1 MQAEHA
7 LELFPEHEATN
18 VYGTMIF
25 AYNGQTERA
34 VAVAEN
40 LVRKSP
46 HLDIGSALYAY
57 AMAQDGREQE
67 ARSMLE
73 RLQWLSRERFVL
85 TSFTAAVCLALGELD
100 CAVAE
105 LQAAADARCP
115 WLFQMLADPRMDPI
129 RNRPEVVRMEKV
141 LEKMEAAAKQVI
153 AHQA

>member
-1 MQAEHA
+1 M
-7 LELFPEHEATN
+7 FPERESTN
-18 VYGTMIF
+18 VYGTMILAF
-25 AYNGQTERA
+25 NGKADRA

-46 HLDIGSALYAY
+46 YLDIGSALDAY
-57 AMAQDGREQE
+57 ALAQAGREQE

-100 CAVAE
+100 SAVAE

-115 WLFQMLADPRMDPI
+115 WLFQMLADPRIEPI
-129 RNRPEVVRMEKV
+129 RERAEIVRMEKV
-141 LEKMEAAAKQVI
+141 LERMESAAERKAG
-153 AHQA
+153 HEL